1 MAQNRTWG
9 SRTFR
14 RRTLKEGDLV
24 KFVGVASIYKDRLGV
39 VCRLYSTEYGAFKNK
54 RPAPP
59 DSALVYF
66 AGLENA
72 GRAAPTGHIPGAPR
86 KSGLHPMLSKR

>member
-1 MAQNRTWG
+1 M
-9 SRTFR
+9 
-14 RRTLKEGDLV
+14 KEGDLI
-24 KFVGVASIYKDRLGV
+24 KYVGHASTYQNRLGV
-39 VCRLYSTEYGAFKNK
+39 VCRLYSTEYGALKNK

-86 KSGLHPMLSKR
+86 KSGLHPMALNEIEVVVR